1 MNLHFQYRLNAFGFM
16 STEDKSAPG
25 NYGSLDQVMA
35 LQWVHDH
42 IKSFGGD
49 PEQVTIFGMSAGGA
63 SVEYLTLSPM
73 TRHLYKN
80 SVSLSGSSLCWWAS
94 IPHPRSQALKL
105 AQHFKCPTD
114 QGGQEM
120 IKCMRKVHGNKLMA
134 AQKDLFFDW
143 HHNLT
148 EREPMSIFS
157 PRSDPEREHPF
168 LPYHPYHM
176 LLNGDYNSQTHMMG
190 YTDKEGIWRAN
201 QLLPDGSDINSH
213 AWADFLH
220 NYETVAPMAFGLLDA
235 QVGNSDLRSVMEKI
249 SESYKLDQV

>member
-1 MNLHFQYRLNAFGFM
+1 
-16 STEDKSAPG
+16 
-25 NYGSLDQVMA
+25 
-35 LQWVHDH
+35 
-42 IKSFGGD
+42 
-49 PEQVTIFGMSAGGA
+49 
-63 SVEYLTLSPM
+63 
-73 TRHLYKN
+73 
-80 SVSLSGSSLCWWAS
+80 
-94 IPHPRSQALKL
+94 
-105 AQHFKCPTD
+105 
-114 QGGQEM
+114 
-120 IKCMRKVHGNKLMA
+120 MRKVHGNKLMA

-201 QLLPDGSDINSH
+201 QLLPDGSDVNSH
-213 AWADFLH
+213 AWADLLH

-235 QVGNSDLRSVMEKI
+235 QVGNSDLRSVMDKI
-249 SESYKLDQV
+249 SEFYKLDQVRREKNQ